1 MVSVKSIFTL
11 AGIVSVLLAGC
22 EQGPKDG
29 APAGSAAAEASA
41 ASGASSAAAAASAK
55 PPEAPWYVGE
65 WHAPLD
71 VQRYQIEQTKEEGK
85 IKAWADAADTKATGK
100 GELLL
105 KIDEAGKVTGTVTGP
120 LGELAAAGM
129 VDDQTLR
136 VNFQPTKLLTP
147 PEMFNGVLLAEKSDK
162 GFAGDLKASSGD
174 SLTVRKASVVL
185 SKKDAKGN

>member
-1 MVSVKSIFTL
+1 MVPVKSVITL
-11 AGIVSVLLAGC
+11 AALGLLLAAGC
-22 EQGPKDG
+22 EQKAKDG
-29 APAGSAAAEASA
+29 APAGNASAEAPA
-41 ASGASSAAAAASAK
+41 ASGAGSPAASAK
-55 PPEAPWYVGE
+55 PAEAPWYVGE

-100 GELLL
+100 GELTL

-174 SLTVRKASVVL
+174 SLTVRKASVLL